1 MFCCTK
7 PAVHLRRSVAPGSGP
22 VHPPLGGKLP
32 PLRRKLRRIMG
43 LPGFLTVIGAET
55 RNRKCID
62 KVNPI
67 WQNDTRFGLAKLN
80 KIFSTTVTRKG
91 EKAVLTINES
101 MSIGDKIRRLR
112 IKYGLTQEELA
123 ARTELSKGFIS
134 QMERDLASPS
144 IATLMD
150 ILEALGTNI
159 RDFFN
164 ETIEEKI
171 VFSADDIFVQ
181 EDENGFQIRWL
192 VTTSQKN
199 SMEPIMLT
207 LEPGGRSMVH
217 NAHEGEEFGHVL
229 AGGITVCIG
238 SRRLKAKKG
247 DSFYYRPTDQH
258 WLENTGKLQARLLWV
273 SSPPSF

>member
-1 MFCCTK
+1 MFCYTK
-7 PAVHLRRSVAPGSGP
+7 LP
-22 VHPPLGGKLP
+22 VHPGRIFAPANRVENPLFGSDGAP
-32 PLRRKLRRIMG
+32 MCRKLRRIMG
-43 LPGFLTVIGAET
+43 LPGFLAVFGGKIRG
-55 RNRKCID
+55 RKYID

-67 WQNDTRFGLAKLN
+67 WQNDTRFCLAKLN
-80 KIFSTTVTRKG
+80 RIFRRTVTRKG

-134 QMERDLASPS
+134 QVERDLASPS

-164 ETIEEKI
+164 ETIDEKI
-171 VFSADDIFVQ
+171 VFGANDIFVQ
-181 EDENGFQIRWL
+181 EDETGFQIRWL

-229 AGGITVCIG
+229 SGGITLCIG
-238 SRRLKAKKG
+238 SRRLKVKKG

-258 WLENTGKLQARLLWV
+258 WLENTGKLQAKLLWV